1 MLNIFKRFFVFGTI
15 FVLLPPEGGW
25 MAKAAKDQAEVA
37 EITGEGR
44 PVLWREPTDIGSRNL
59 LYGSGGKQHFP
70 RGPSN
75 SSAKI
80 GAGAIQNSMYGPL
93 TAGNGRSSSASR
105 LARKLRLRDS
115 FGPWVTS

>member
-1 MLNIFKRFFVFGTI
+1 
-15 FVLLPPEGGW
+15 

-70 RGPSN
+70 RGPFKFLSEDRGGSN
-75 SSAKI
+75 PKFDVRAADGRKWKVKL
-80 GAGAIQNSMYGPL
+80 GLEARPE
-93 TAGNGRSSSASR
+93 TAASR
-105 LARKLRLRDS
+105 FVWAVGYFVADDYYLADLPVHGCRNCI
-115 FGPWVTS
+115 G